1 MPKCSGHKRL
11 TKEPCTQSAMENG
24 KCWLHGGK
32 TPVGIASASFKHGRH
47 SKDLPTR
54 LAARYQ
60 ASLADPELLSLRSDI
75 SLLDA
80 RLNDVLQGVSNEE
93 SGELWKKLKEALR
106 EYDGVSSSSKNY
118 ESDRA
123 EAFGTMRWL
132 INEGYQEWQS
142 WKDIRFIL
150 QERKAL
156 VDSERNR
163 LKDMQQLIS
172 TDRAM
177 VLIAAVTDSIK
188 RNVTDPTAL
197 AAISNDLRAIITAEP
212 R

>member
-1 MPKCSGHKRL
+1 MH
-11 TKEPCTQSAMENG
+11 NG
-24 KCWLHGGK
+24 GALS
-32 TPVGIASASFKHGRH
+32 GIASATFKTGRH
-47 SKDLPTR
+47 SKNLPTR
-54 LAARYQ
+54 LAAQYQ
-60 ASLADPELLSLRSDI
+60 ASLTDPELLNLRSDI

-106 EYDGVSSSSKNY
+106 QYDHISTSSKNY
-118 ESDRA
+118 EGERLDA
-123 EAFGTMRWL
+123 LNQMRWL